1 MPSPY
6 WESQTAPLYGAAR
19 TIGSGIASLPMMR
32 AMAANR
38 AAQGQFYQ
46 AHAEQE
52 QAAAGEAA
60 ARQAQI
66 QQAIETEFGKTSSG
80 TQFSKTLARILPIM
94 SDPNSTP
101 EARRQAASDAM
112 SDFGQLAADKPDE
125 ALKTF
130 ETMEQLG
137 RNNPGDFTQNFI
149 AMNGGKMPTGSD
161 ALSDE
166 QLAAA
171 QSAKGAPAANAAST
185 ATIAANLPA
194 NVIKS
199 VEQSQP
205 IPNNPAMLG
214 MTPKPLPLT
223 MSQAL
228 QGKLQNT
235 FVQLVQNGVPPAQAE
250 IYAKGLV
257 MGTNAT
263 AQPTITTKNPGSPE
277 VRTPGRLWGTNVTPA
292 VPPTLSTNSFH
303 VASGGADQTMVGQ
316 LAKDPRFSG
325 VLNQLGLAPT
335 AGATQTSTAESQL
348 PDFTGQPTT
357 TNGQPK
363 QLDPDTARQFLQQA
377 GGDKNKARQMATQAG
392 YTF

>member
-32 AMAANR
+32 AMAAQR
-38 AAQGQFYQ
+38 AAQAGYYVQRGQEL
-46 AHAEQE
+46 EQT
-52 QAAAGEAA
+52 GREAA
-60 ARQAQI
+60 ARTGLI
-66 QQAIETEFGKTSSG
+66 EQQTSDLANQGDEAREFSDSAANAIPVF
-80 TQFSKTLARILPIM
+80 
-94 SDPNSTP
+94 SDPGATP
-101 EARRQAASDAM
+101 DDRKAAATDLMRKFGRLSSKKPEEAMTIFDHLVQRMQANPTDQVQQ
-112 SDFGQLAADKPDE
+112 FE
-125 ALKTF
+125 A
-130 ETMEQLG
+130 
-137 RNNPGDFTQNFI
+137 NNPS
-149 AMNGGKMPTGSD
+149 KLVTGSD
-161 ALSDE
+161 VLSDP

-171 QSAKGAPAANAAST
+171 QSTKGAPAANAAST

-214 MTPKPLPLT
+214 MTPKPFPLT

-250 IYAKGLV
+250 IDAKGLV
-257 MGTNAT
+257 MGTNST

>member
-1 MPSPY
+1 V
-6 WESQTAPLYGAAR
+6 Q
-19 TIGSGIASLPMMR
+19 
-32 AMAANR
+32 
-38 AAQGQFYQ
+38 QF
-46 AHAEQE
+46 
-52 QAAAGEAA
+52 EA
-60 ARQAQI
+60 
-66 QQAIETEFGKTSSG
+66 
-80 TQFSKTLARILPIM
+80 
-94 SDPNSTP
+94 
-101 EARRQAASDAM
+101 
-112 SDFGQLAADKPDE
+112 
-125 ALKTF
+125 
-130 ETMEQLG
+130 
-137 RNNPGDFTQNFI
+137 NNPG
-149 AMNGGKMPTGSD
+149 KLVTGSD
-161 ALSDE
+161 VLSDP

-171 QSAKGAPAANAAST
+171 QSTKGAPAANAAST

-214 MTPKPLPLT
+214 MTPKPFPLT

-235 FVQLVQNGVPPAQAE
+235 FVQLVNNGVPPAQAE

-263 AQPTITTKNPGSPE
+263 AQPVTVTNSPE
-277 VRTPGRLWGTNVTPA
+277 IPAKPGFFRDTPA
-292 VPPTLSTNSFH
+292 VPANISTNSFQ
-303 VASGGADQTMVGQ
+303 ATPGGADQTIVGQ